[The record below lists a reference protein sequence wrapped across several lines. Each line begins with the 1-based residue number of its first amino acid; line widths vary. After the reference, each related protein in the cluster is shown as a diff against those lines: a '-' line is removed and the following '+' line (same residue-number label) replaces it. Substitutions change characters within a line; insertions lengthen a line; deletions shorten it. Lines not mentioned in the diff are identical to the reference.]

1 MPNIPPVVC
10 TRSPISQLIL
20 NASNPSSNSLTVNF
34 RPHKSPWPHLHRESS
49 QTFLA
54 AVNARLML
62 YSLLES
68 EPFVFLVG
76 PTSKRLTV
84 HAALVKELSKPL
96 DRLINN
102 GAMKESNEKVAMLQ
116 YVSVETFSYFAEYC
130 YTKNYRASPQN
141 SAEGDVLDE
150 DDINFVKAMRKKNF
164 VKSYCRCHNR
174 GYYTGSYISGGQ
186 LYCESC
192 DLQKKSKDGTTSKL
206 WNEFKDKKFGSID
219 LSHDDLRKHLDNMRP
234 RDEIAADII
243 QHAKLFVFADQY
255 LVQPLKDLCIHKLHR
270 DLLEYDIE
278 VNGVAEIADLLA
290 YTYNNT
296 PPELDGKGSGFEL
309 RDLVMTFAA
318 CKAEVL
324 VDDAAFITMME
335 DGTEVSSAFAR
346 YLVKRLA

>member
-1 MPNIPPVVC
+1 
-10 TRSPISQLIL
+10 
-20 NASNPSSNSLTVNF
+20 
-34 RPHKSPWPHLHRESS
+34 
-49 QTFLA
+49 
-54 AVNARLML
+54 
-62 YSLLES
+62 
-68 EPFVFLVG
+68 
-76 PTSKRLTV
+76 
-84 HAALVKELSKPL
+84 
-96 DRLINN
+96 
-102 GAMKESNEKVAMLQ
+102 
-116 YVSVETFSYFAEYC
+116 
-130 YTKNYRASPQN
+130 
-141 SAEGDVLDE
+141 
-150 DDINFVKAMRKKNF
+150 
-164 VKSYCRCHNR
+164 
-174 GYYTGSYISGGQ
+174 

>member
-150 DDINFVKAMRKKNF
+150 MPQ
-164 VKSYCRCHNR
+164 
-174 GYYTGSYISGGQ
+174 SG
-186 LYCESC
+186 L
-192 DLQKKSKDGTTSKL
+192 
-206 WNEFKDKKFGSID
+206 
-219 LSHDDLRKHLDNMRP
+219 
-234 RDEIAADII
+234 
-243 QHAKLFVFADQY
+243 
-255 LVQPLKDLCIHKLHR
+255 LHR
-270 DLLEYDIE
+270 QLHFGWPIVLR
-278 VNGVAEIADLLA
+278 
-290 YTYNNT
+290 
-296 PPELDGKGSGFEL
+296 EL
-309 RDLVMTFAA
+309 RPSKEIQRWHNIEIV
-318 CKAEVL
+318 E
-324 VDDAAFITMME
+324 
-335 DGTEVSSAFAR
+335 
-346 YLVKRLA
+346 